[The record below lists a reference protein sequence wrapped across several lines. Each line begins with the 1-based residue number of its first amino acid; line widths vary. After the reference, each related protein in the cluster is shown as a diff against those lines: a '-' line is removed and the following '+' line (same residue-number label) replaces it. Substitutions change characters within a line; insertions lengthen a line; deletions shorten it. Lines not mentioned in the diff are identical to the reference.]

1 MEILPQ
7 QFRSPELYGD
17 YWFNSDPLPISA
29 LRGYTILIDFWDYAC
44 QPCLHTLPYIKE
56 WHKRYSEKGLVT
68 VGVHTPEFPF
78 GRDPMNVRAAIEKL
92 GIRYPV
98 LMDNDF
104 LVWGAFRN
112 QVWPTKYLIDRHG
125 YIRYLHSGEGSYQN
139 FEHAIQS
146 LLSEGGYRDDFP
158 LVMEPVHDFDR
169 PGAIC
174 FRATPQIFAG
184 WQRGT
189 VDSVEGYSPEST
201 IHYVDPGIHLQ
212 DRLYLNGNWFNDRNF
227 LKLDESDGAEGY
239 LIVAY
244 QAKDVNAVI
253 KPEGE
258 KNFQVFVHQDGAYL
272 TAMNKGEDVTIDD
285 QGRSYILVNDAKLF
299 SLIRDTEF
307 GEHTLKLSTRSN
319 GFALYALAFVSSI
332 MPEMVSN
339 N

>member
-1 MEILPQ
+1 MEMLRQ

-29 LRGYTILIDFWDYAC
+29 LRGYTILIDFWDYSC

-125 YIRYLHSGEGSYQN
+125 FIRYLHSGEGSYQN

-146 LLSEGGYRDDFP
+146 LLNEAGYHDDFP
-158 LVMEPVHDFDR
+158 LVMDPVHDFDR

-189 VDSVEGYSPEST
+189 VGSVEGYSPEST
-201 IHYVDPGIHLQ
+201 IHYEDPGIHLP
-212 DRLYLNGNWFNDRNF
+212 DRLYLHGNWFNDRNF
-227 LKLDESDGAEGY
+227 LKLDETDGAEGH
-239 LIVAY
+239 LIVSY

-258 KNFQVFVHQDGAYL
+258 KNFQVFVQQDGAYL
-272 TAMNKGEDVTIDD
+272 TAQNRGDDVAIDD

-299 SLIRDTEF
+299 NLIRDTEF
-307 GEHTLKLSTRSN
+307 GEHTLKLITRSS

-332 MPEMVSN
+332 MPEMVSSN
-339 N
+339 